1 MSIHRE
7 ISINLDEV
15 VTSFTREHPRRFKLI
30 DLLDDD
36 AYCPE
41 NKSEDDWSYP
51 GFLIYDTFLFF
62 VFWNRKL
69 KKNLSRFSLHP
80 PLNCESE
87 GTMKDLKESCSEEIE
102 SK

>member
-1 MSIHRE
+1 MSEKRLIGVALMSIHRE

-41 NKSEDDWSYP
+41 NKSEDD
-51 GFLIYDTFLFF
+51 
-62 VFWNRKL
+62 
-69 KKNLSRFSLHP
+69 
-80 PLNCESE
+80 
-87 GTMKDLKESCSEEIE
+87 
-102 SK
+102 